1 MYFLSSPALDI
12 SLSAKVLIEC
22 GLYVSSSVPLQ
33 PARSKSLLILWY
45 APFALRCLPSS
56 PGNSHC
62 EGSAWSSF
70 ACAPTSSLYCPI
82 HLTTSL
88 ERNAYLLVLALV
100 SPAWNLI
107 LTRPFSLLISR
118 SVVRLET
125 TSEMRHPVHA
135 MRPSS
140 ALFLG
145 CASSSIRLSSSGVG
159 VFFVLVT

>member
-1 MYFLSSPALDI
+1 MCP
-12 SLSAKVLIEC
+12 
-22 GLYVSSSVPLQ
+22 
-33 PARSKSLLILWY
+33 
-45 APFALRCLPSS
+45 PSS

-70 ACAPTSSLYCPI
+70 ACASTSSLYCMI
-82 HLTTSL
+82 HLSTSF

-107 LTRPFSLLISR
+107 LTRAFSLLISR
-118 SVVRLET
+118 SVIRLET
-125 TSEMRHPVHA
+125 ASEVRQAVQDF
-135 MRPSS
+135 RPSS

-145 CASSSIRLSSSGVG
+145 DASSSIRLSSSRVG

>member
-22 GLYVSSSVPLQ
+22 GLYVSSSVSLQ

-45 APFALRCLPSS
+45 APFALRWLPSS

-70 ACAPTSSLYCPI
+70 ACASTSSLYCLT
-82 HLTTSL
+82 HLSTSFD
-88 ERNAYLLVLALV
+88 RNACLFVLALV
-100 SPAWNLI
+100 SPAWNL
-107 LTRPFSLLISR
+107 TRTCPFSLLISR
-118 SVVRLET
+118 SDIRLET
-125 TSEMRHPVHA
+125 TSEMRQPVQA
-135 MRPSS
+135 IRPRR

-145 CASSSIRLSSSGVG
+145 EASSCIRLSSSGVG